1 MTKPELYRDEKV
13 KAVAATLPPE
23 PTTPPPNMAE
33 FL

>member
-13 KAVAATLPPE
+13 KAIAATLPTE
-23 PTTPPPNMAE
+23 PATPPPNMAE